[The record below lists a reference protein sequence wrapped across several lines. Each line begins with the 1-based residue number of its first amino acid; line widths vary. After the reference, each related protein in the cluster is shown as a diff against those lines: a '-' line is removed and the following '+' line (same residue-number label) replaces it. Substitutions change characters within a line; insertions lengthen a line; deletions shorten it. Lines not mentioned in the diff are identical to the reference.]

1 MDRNFEERFVAARRK
16 YIARQFSNMN
26 DRQLEAVLTT
36 QGPVLLLAGAG
47 SGKTTVAKALQRRF
61 GRGTLVISQDDVRR
75 NMLWVH
81 DEPGN
86 AAIPLLT
93 ALVEYGHAHADV
105 TILEGI
111 LYADRYQEVFARAR
125 ELYGTGIFAYY
136 FDLPF
141 EETLERHQTKPNRD
155 EFGEEAMRRWWRER
169 DYSDI
174 LEETPI
180 GREMKREEI
189 VETIFRAVRKN
200 A

>member
-1 MDRNFEERFVAARRK
+1 MAAL
-16 YIARQFSNMN
+16 I
-26 DRQLEAVLTT
+26 VLR
-36 QGPVLLLAGAG
+36 GNSG

-125 ELYGTGIFAYY
+125 QLYGTEIFAYY

-155 EFGEEAMRRWWRER
+155 EFGEEAMRRWWREK
-169 DYSDI
+169 DYSNI

-180 GREMKREEI
+180 GREMSREEI

>member
-1 MDRNFEERFVAARRK
+1 MAAL
-16 YIARQFSNMN
+16 I
-26 DRQLEAVLTT
+26 VLR
-36 QGPVLLLAGAG
+36 GNSG

-86 AAIPLLT
+86 AASPLLT
-93 ALVEYGHAHADV
+93 ALVEYGHAHSEV

-125 ELYGTGIFAYY
+125 QLYGTEIFAYY

-141 EETLERHQTKPNRD
+141 EETLERHQTKPNRG
-155 EFGEEAMRRWWRER
+155 EFGEEAMRRWWREK
-169 DYSDI
+169 DYSNI

-189 VETIFRAVRKN
+189 VETIFHAVRKN